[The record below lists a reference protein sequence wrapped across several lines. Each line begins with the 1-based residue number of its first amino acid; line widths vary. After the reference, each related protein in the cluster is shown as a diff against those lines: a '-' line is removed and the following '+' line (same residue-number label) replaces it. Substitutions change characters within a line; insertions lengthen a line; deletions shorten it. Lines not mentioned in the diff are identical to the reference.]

1 MDKRHR
7 EKNVCFLLTWIRDTT
22 ARVQSQ
28 DQKHY
33 SMGVVSDYELEFVT
47 GQETLQQGCSLRLS
61 QRHYNK
67 SVKSASVEQS
77 FRLEQTLRQDC
88 KVSK

>member
-33 SMGVVSDYELEFVT
+33 SMGVVSDCIRDTTARVQSKD
-47 GQETLQQGCSLRLS
+47 QEHHSMTTV
-61 QRHYNK
+61 
-67 SVKSASVEQS
+67 SVYTRDTTPAIM
-77 FRLEQTLRQDC
+77 
-88 KVSK
+88 

>member
-33 SMGVVSDYELEFVT
+33 SMGVVSDCIRYTTARVQSPLT
-47 GQETLQQGCSLRLS
+47 GQETLQYGCS
-61 QRHYNK
+61 H
-67 SVKSASVEQS
+67 
-77 FRLEQTLRQDC
+77 
-88 KVSK
+88 SKNAVPSDWTGNTTVWV